1 MPATDTTEPAIR
13 VLRQFR
19 ILFNAVRT
27 HFRDVERTAGIGGAQ
42 LWALS
47 VIGQQPGIGVS
58 ELART
63 LDIHQTT
70 ASNLVRVLVQRA
82 LIATSPSPSD
92 RRAVSLSVTAQGKR
106 ILRTAPAPFSGVLPD
121 ALARMTPQ
129 QLARIEKDL
138 AALIAE
144 VAPEANGARTP
155 LSEL

>member
-1 MPATDTTEPAIR
+1 MPAIDSTEPSVR

-27 HFRDVERTAGIGGAQ
+27 HFREVERSAGIGGAQ

-70 ASNLVRVLVQRA
+70 ASNLVKALVQRA
-82 LIATSPSPSD
+82 LIATQPSETD
-92 RRAVSLSVTAQGKR
+92 RRAVALNVTAQGKK
-106 ILRTAPAPFSGVLPD
+106 ILKSAPTPFSGVLPA
-121 ALARMTPQ
+121 ALEKMTPQ
-129 QLARIEKDL
+129 QLARLEKDL
-138 AALIAE
+138 GALIAE
-144 VAPEANGARTP
+144 VAPQANAARTP
-155 LSEL
+155 LAEL

>member
-82 LIATSPSPSD
+82 LIATSPSPTD
-92 RRAVSLSVTAQGKR
+92 RRAVSLSVTAQGKN

-138 AALIAE
+138 AFLIAE